1 MFFSLKPTSWGGGLL
16 YTMYNA
22 IQVVPG
28 LGGLPQNKKGYH
40 GTPYLLGWV
49 GKTLKVVQLQLR
61 THSTIS
67 FLSIKVHI
75 QTQALFRGHVE

>member
-1 MFFSLKPTSWGGGLL
+1 MFYSLKPTLSCKGWGNVQCYTGGSR
-16 YTMYNA
+16 
-22 IQVVPG
+22 PG
-28 LGGLPQNKKGYH
+28 HKPGELPQNKKGYHH

-75 QTQALFRGHVE
+75 QT